1 MVVVEREVTVLL
13 KTGLQARP
21 AAQFVQEASRFTSD
35 IFIIDEEK
43 KVNVKSIMGLMSL
56 AISSGKT
63 VTLAA
68 DGQDEEEAVQV
79 LEAFMSNPN

>member
-1 MVVVEREVTVLL
+1 MVEREVTVLL

-21 AAQFVQEASRFTSD
+21 AAQFVQEASRFASD
-35 IFIIDEEK
+35 ISIIDGEK

-56 AISSGKT
+56 AINSGKT

-79 LEAFMSNPN
+79 LEAFMSNSN